1 MNLINQSLA
10 ILFHPVDSFL
20 FLKKKRGSTNYAPAF
35 ILVALAVILRILSI
49 FVEHFPLAAIAPK
62 DANIWMEIIRIVIP
76 YILIVVSCYA
86 VTTILD
92 GEALIGEMAL
102 ASAYSLLPYIIF
114 IIPITLFSHIIS
126 LQEFSL
132 YSGIHAIVWVWV
144 FILFFISVQ
153 TMNGYSFPK
162 TVGVIFLTILTMAII
177 IALALL
183 LFAMTSQALDF
194 FKGVFLELKLLIAD

>member
-35 ILVALAVILRILSI
+35 ILVSLAVILRIASI
-49 FVEHFPLAAIAPK
+49 FIEHFPLAAIAPK
-62 DANIWMEIIRIVIP
+62 DANIWMEIIRIVVP
-76 YILIVVSCYA
+76 YGLIVVSCYA

-92 GEALIGEMAL
+92 GETLFGEMAL
-102 ASAYSLLPYIIF
+102 AAAYSLLPYIIL
-114 IIPITLFSHIIS
+114 IVPVTVFSHIVS

-132 YSGIHAIVWVWV
+132 YSGLHTLIWGWV
-144 FILFFISVQ
+144 FVLSFISVQ
-153 TMNGYSFPK
+153 TMNGYSFSK
-162 TVGVIFLTILTMAII
+162 TVGVVLLTALTMAII
-177 IALALL
+177 VGLALL

-194 FKGVFLELKLLIAD
+194 FKGVFLELKLLIMD